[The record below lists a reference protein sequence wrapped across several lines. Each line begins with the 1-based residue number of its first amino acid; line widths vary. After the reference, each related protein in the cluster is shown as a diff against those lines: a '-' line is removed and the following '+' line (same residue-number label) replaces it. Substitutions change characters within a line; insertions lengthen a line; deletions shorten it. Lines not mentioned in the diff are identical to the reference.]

1 MSRPMIC
8 DFPPRRRINLYQP
21 HRPHRRINWAAL
33 VLPVCFAFIF
43 SGLAYAVNSWRV
55 SADAAVDRWA
65 KQVGME

>member
-1 MSRPMIC
+1 MRIINEPFC
-8 DFPPRRRINLYQP
+8 PPRRINLYQA
-21 HRPHRRINWAAL
+21 HRPRRRVNWNAL
-33 VLPVCFAFIF
+33 VAPICFAFIF

>member
-1 MSRPMIC
+1 MSRPMIS

-21 HRPHRRINWAAL
+21 QPRPRVNWNAL
-33 VLPVCFAFIF
+33 VLPICFAFIF